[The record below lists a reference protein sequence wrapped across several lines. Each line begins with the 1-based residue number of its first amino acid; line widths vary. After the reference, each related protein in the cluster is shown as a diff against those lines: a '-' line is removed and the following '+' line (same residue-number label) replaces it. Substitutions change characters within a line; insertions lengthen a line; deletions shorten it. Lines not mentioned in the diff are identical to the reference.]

1 VNRRL
6 TILLVGMTMAVSM
19 VAVAGT
25 ASADHV
31 PISSSPAISETPDPT
46 WMTNG
51 RVYSVVRHG
60 GYVYVGGKFT
70 AVRSAPSGGTSF
82 VTKNLA
88 RFDATTGVADRNWRP
103 DVTGTDPTL
112 TTVYSL
118 AAAGGKIWVG
128 GKFDAVEGL
137 PRRNLAAVSPETG
150 IVDPNVKPLVG
161 V

>member
-1 VNRRL
+1 
-6 TILLVGMTMAVSM
+6 
-19 VAVAGT
+19 
-25 ASADHV
+25 V